1 MKRRKNAQP
10 KEDFLANLPVP
21 SRNEVVFCALGGIG
35 EIGMNAALYGHDG
48 KWIMVDCGITFADD
62 EHPGVDVI
70 VPDLTVAKALGENLL
85 GVVITHA
92 HEDHVG
98 GVPYVGPDLGAPVYA
113 TPFTAAFLKRK
124 LQDDGFGDVEVHTV
138 EAGGSFRLGPF
149 NLRYIPVPHSVP
161 EAQSL
166 AITTGSGTVLHTG
179 DWKTDPEPVVGKGFR
194 EERFRKLGE
203 AGVLAMFCDSTNAM
217 VEGTTDSEA
226 SLAAGIGKVI
236 ADAPG
241 RVCFTCFSSNV
252 ARMITII
259 RAAAEQGKHAA
270 LVGRSLRRMQEIASS
285 AGYWPDDLPALVEE
299 DHIGYLPPEQTVII
313 CTGSQGEAQAALARM
328 ATGSHPHVTLMSGD
342 TVAYSS
348 RDIPGND
355 RAIGR
360 IRNRLIASGIHIVR
374 DEDEHIH
381 VSGHPARE
389 ELRRLYGLVRPSLV
403 VPCHG
408 ETAHLAANEALAK
421 DVGVPAVA
429 QAPNGTVLHIR
440 SNEAFAS
447 GKVRTGRR
455 AVDGKR
461 IVSIGGNA
469 LRDRQQ
475 VLYNGAVM
483 ISAAVDR
490 MGDLAADLEITVNGL
505 TDTEDEDLL
514 DDIAE
519 VVEDTLASAPGR
531 DHDGHVEKVRTA
543 VRRLL
548 RARFNKR
555 PVVTVHLLRVDTTL
569 VD

>member
-1 MKRRKNAQP
+1 MKRRKNASP
-10 KEDFLANLPVP
+10 KEDFLSNLPVP
-21 SRNEVVFCALGGIG
+21 GRNEVVFCALGGIG

-62 EHPGVDVI
+62 ENPGVDVI
-70 VPDLTVAKALGENLL
+70 VPDMTAAKALGENLL

-124 LQDDGFGDVEVHTV
+124 LQDDGFGDVDVHTV
-138 EAGGSFRLGPF
+138 EAGGDFRLGPF
-149 NLRYIPVPHSVP
+149 SLRYLPVPHSVP

-166 AITTGSGTVLHTG
+166 AISTGTGTLLHTG

-194 EERFRKLGE
+194 EERFRKLGD

-217 VEGTTDSEA
+217 VDGVTDSEA
-226 SLAAGIGKVI
+226 SLAPGIGSVI
-236 ADAPG
+236 ATAPG

-252 ARMITII
+252 ARMITIV

-270 LVGRSLRRMQEIASS
+270 LVGRSLRRMQEIAAST
-285 AGYWPDDLPALVEE
+285 GYWPDDLPALVEE
-299 DHIGYLPPEQTVII
+299 DHIGYLPPDQTVII

-328 ATGSHPHVTLMSGD
+328 ATGSHPHVTLASGD

-348 RDIPGND
+348 RDIPGNE

-360 IRNRLIASGIHIVR
+360 IRNRLIAAGINIVL
-374 DEDEHIH
+374 EQDEHIH
-381 VSGHPARE
+381 VSGHPARD
-389 ELRRLYGLVRPSLV
+389 ELHRLYGLVRPSLV

-408 ETAHLAANEALAK
+408 ETAHLAANAALAEET
-421 DVGVPAVA
+421 GVPAVA
-429 QAPNGTVLHIR
+429 QAPNGTVLRIR
-440 SNEAFAS
+440 PDEAVAA
-447 GKVRTGRR
+447 GRIRTGRR

-475 VLYNGAVM
+475 VLHNGAVM
-483 ISAAVDR
+483 ISAALDR
-490 MGDLAADLEITVNGL
+490 MGDLAADLEITAHGL
-505 TDTEDEDLL
+505 TDAEDEELL